1 VKLVDHTRESLIAYV
16 AAQCAQVVP
25 DGREAAFA
33 GAVAA
38 HIDEALARL
47 HRCINAC
54 APWRPDEF
62 NVLQSSQHTTF
73 LYFLANTIWTR
84 SGDGAAATRLFLMNK
99 AFNGIDLFYEI
110 AMPEVFYIGH
120 SLGIVLAKASYGNHL
135 VLYQGVTVGRHK
147 DQVPRIGERVILY
160 PGTSVAGRAVVED
173 DCVVSQGVRVINK
186 HVPKGSIVFATEK
199 PGELAFRPRPADL
212 LEEYFRL

>member
-1 VKLVDHTRESLIAYV
+1 MKLVDHTRESLAAYV
-16 AAQCAQVVP
+16 TAQCAHVVP
-25 DGREAAFA
+25 DGREAAF
-33 GAVAA
+33 GKAVEA
-38 HIDEALARL
+38 HLDEALDRL

-73 LYFLANTIWTR
+73 LYFLANTIWKR
-84 SGDGAAATRLFLMNK
+84 SGDTAAATRLFLINK

-120 SLGIVLAKASYGNHL
+120 SVGIVLAKASYGNFL

-147 DQVPRIGERVILY
+147 DQIPAIGDRVVLY
-160 PGTSVAGRAVVED
+160 PNSAVAGRAVVED
-173 DCVVSQGVRVINK
+173 DCVISQGTRVINK
-186 HVPKGSIVFATEK
+186 VAPKGSLVFAGEK
-199 PGELAFRPRPADL
+199 PGELVFRPRPDDL
-212 LEEYFRL
+212 LQEYFRL